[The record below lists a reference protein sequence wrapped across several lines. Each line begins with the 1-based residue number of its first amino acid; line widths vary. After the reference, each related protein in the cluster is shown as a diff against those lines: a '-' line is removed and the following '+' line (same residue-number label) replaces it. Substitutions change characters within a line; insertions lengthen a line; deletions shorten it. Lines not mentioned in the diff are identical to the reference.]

1 MLKAGFKVVDTCVCG
16 EKLADTACYS
26 CLLNYY
32 NQKQH
37 DILKRY
43 YAIDFYRMF
52 NLPLNEIWP
61 ATRDENVYEII
72 NPSQD
77 DDESQKLQITFCNNG
92 RNQAADSAEEI
103 WSDLIDECSEEE
115 EDILNAIREKCPQ
128 NISKPW
134 YGESVKVVETNEE
147 IYTDLIWKEKKVIL
161 FLSEN
166 HENYQKAKETDFSCY
181 CLNEA
186 FDIDEFIS
194 KIEV

>member
-1 MLKAGFKVVDTCVCG
+1 MKYHELLELYKKKQLGEEQREKVEQDIERHEAISEYLF
-16 EKLADTACYS
+16 EK
-26 CLLNYY
+26 
-32 NQKQH
+32 
-37 DILKRY
+37 
-43 YAIDFYRMF
+43 
-52 NLPLNEIWP
+52 
-61 ATRDENVYEII
+61 
-72 NPSQD
+72 
-77 DDESQKLQITFCNNG
+77 
-92 RNQAADSAEEI
+92 
-103 WSDLIDECSEEE
+103 EE